1 MRGGDAWI
9 RARDACGGAGTW
21 EGAVKGSGDPSLG
34 LEMCE
39 SGLGMHGLQG
49 EGVDVARDAC
59 VVDRTCVVMGVIVVI
74 GKGARHHCD
83 ACDMSLLLLLLPRA
97 RVSSGR

>member
-1 MRGGDAWI
+1 M
-9 RARDACGGAGTW
+9 W
-21 EGAVKGSGDPSLG
+21 EGAVKGSGNPSLG

-49 EGVDVARDAC
+49 EGVNVARDAC
-59 VVDRTCVVMGVIVVI
+59 IVDGTCIVMGVIVVI
-74 GKGARHHCD
+74 GNGACHRCD
-83 ACDMSLLLLLLPRA
+83 AHDMLPLPPRV